1 MTVKLLSLFVIVT
14 VVTMCQVSI
23 LVLFSCSHKNGCLQS
38 SLYNDGN
45 PYLRSL
51 PAPAPMASPPPEED
65 DSFDIYLSY
74 PKDVT
79 NIDKMYLKCEWY
91 ELEDAHVAVALSD
104 DTPTAL

>member
-1 MTVKLLSLFVIVT
+1 MDVCSRACITT
-14 VVTMCQVSI
+14 GTPTC
-23 LVLFSCSHKNGCLQS
+23 VLCL
-38 SLYNDGN
+38 
-45 PYLRSL
+45 PL
-51 PAPAPMASPPPEED
+51 PHGLPPPEED

>member
-14 VVTMCQVSI
+14 VVTMC
-23 LVLFSCSHKNGCLQS
+23 QS